1 MKDFVKERNH
11 AIIGLVG
18 NVIFILYNFWAEFS
32 VFERV
37 NFSSI
42 LYSLDW
48 IILAIYFISIL
59 LNIKKIKI
67 FQYMLIASF
76 LLDLIFQVS
85 GTYFAFMTEWL
96 NIVLYISY
104 VLLIGYFLSTFEIV
118 NIKLD
123 NNKFFIVCILINIFP
138 ILVSSFLGGKS
149 IILLIIYIGSRI
161 SIIPFFCNYEK

>member
-1 MKDFVKERNH
+1 
-11 AIIGLVG
+11 
-18 NVIFILYNFWAEFS
+18 
-32 VFERV
+32 
-37 NFSSI
+37 
-42 LYSLDW
+42 
-48 IILAIYFISIL
+48 
-59 LNIKKIKI
+59 
-67 FQYMLIASF
+67 MLIASF

-149 IILLIIYIGSRI
+149 IILLIIYIVSRI